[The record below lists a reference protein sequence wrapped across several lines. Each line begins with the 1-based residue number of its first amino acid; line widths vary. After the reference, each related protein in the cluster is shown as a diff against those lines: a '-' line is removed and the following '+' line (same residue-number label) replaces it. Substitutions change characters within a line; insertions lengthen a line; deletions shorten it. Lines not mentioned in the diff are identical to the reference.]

1 MVRRNLGQ
9 CEGVKFVDQWSI
21 INVREVDFVVW
32 EVKLEL

>member
-9 CEGVKFVDQWSI
+9 CGGVKFLGQWSK